1 MLSKETKKKIDDARD
16 ILVGQLP
23 LPSDQVELITI
34 ALIYKF
40 MDDQDEDQRQLG
52 FDEAFFSGDLKQY
65 SWQRLMS
72 NEIDA
77 DERVNVFTKG
87 IEEIQKAPHI
97 PLLFREIF
105 KNTFLK
111 FRDGRTLHL
120 FLGVINGFSYD
131 HSEELGNAFEYLLMS
146 MGAQGENGQF
156 RTPRNIIDFIV
167 EVVDPDKGDTILD
180 PACGTGGFLL
190 SAYKHILRKY
200 TTDREHYRITLNNEE
215 IEGIPV
221 NWGDKLTTQ
230 DLKQLGVSIEGYD
243 ITPQM
248 TRLAKVNLYLHQFK
262 SPRIHEYDTL
272 TSEGRWKDKYD
283 CILANPPFMTPKGG
297 VSTHS
302 KFRIRA
308 TKAEVLFS
316 DYILEHLTPDGM
328 AGFIVP
334 EGIIFQNSDD
344 YVELRKWLVNGA
356 GLWAVVSL
364 PAQIFQPYSGVKTS
378 ILFIDRKIARSR
390 DEIILVKVES
400 DGYTLNTNRAPT
412 ARNDLPEAL
421 NLLTIGKKSLDEL
434 RDYLEKNG
442 GKQDMPKAL
451 IKPRSEFARL
461 DAYKAQ
467 SAAFSLI
474 RKQHEKCLAAEDEIK
489 LLPPADQEGLSE
501 KEKKTRIRLQ
511 GNLNKLAAEFSKT
524 TGTAY
529 TKIPPPL
536 TGGGQGVGEGAS
548 GSTSANVTPSPTLP
562 RQGGGSESP
571 LQSYFDDNL
580 KEAVIAYGVD
590 GTKVG
595 GLTPHLR
602 DYLDG
607 QREYSLSF
615 EKYTDGSGLFLD
627 SKHEMVLLAD
637 ACERVTDV
645 IDPLSCTG
653 KISYIGLENIE
664 ANSGSLVG
672 EITSQFESIKS
683 LKAKFKENDILYGKL
698 RPNLNKVHLVNFP
711 GICSTDILVF
721 RAKTN
726 ANARYLSL
734 ILRSQQFNS
743 EVLKGLKGAQLPRVS
758 ANHLFNLEIPL
769 PSLEIQ
775 EQIVAEIETSQKIL
789 DGCNLII
796 ENYKPIF
803 EINAEWPVVK
813 LHSICETITDGD
825 HMPPP
830 KSEVGVPFVT
840 ITNIKIGYGIDFSNT
855 YFVPKDYYAAIKE
868 HRKPK
873 QGDILY
879 TVTGSFGIPVLIDFD
894 REFCFQRHIGLIKPA
909 SSVSNS
915 YLYFYLQTPDAF
927 DQACKAATG
936 VAQKTVSLSSLRNFS
951 VPLPPLETQQKI
963 VAELEQDMSVV
974 AGAKRL
980 KAKMEANIRAT
991 IGRVWGET

>member
-87 IEEIQKAPHI
+87 IEEIQKAAHI

-230 DLKQLGVSIEGYD
+230 DLKQLGTSIEGYD

-467 SAAFSLI
+467 SAAFNLI
-474 RKQHEKCLAAEDEIK
+474 RKQHEKCLAAEEEIK

-501 KEKKTRIRLQ
+501 KEKKIRVRLQ
-511 GNLNKLAAEFSKT
+511 GNLNKLANEFSKT

-529 TKIPPPL
+529 TKI
-536 TGGGQGVGEGAS
+536 VI
-548 GSTSANVTPSPTLP
+548 
-562 RQGGGSESP
+562 P

-580 KEAVIAYGVD
+580 KEAVIAYGAD
-590 GTKVG
+590 ATKVG

-607 QREYSLSF
+607 QREYSLSWDRYGVSKIIYF
-615 EKYTDGSGLFLD
+615 PKYP
-627 SKHEMVLLAD
+627 MV
-637 ACERVTDV
+637 
-645 IDPLSCTG
+645 
-653 KISYIGLENIE
+653 KISE
-664 ANSGSLVG
+664 VC
-672 EITSQFESIKS
+672 ES
-683 LKAKFKENDILYGKL
+683 
-698 RPNLNKVHLVNFP
+698 
-711 GICSTDILVF
+711 
-721 RAKTN
+721 
-726 ANARYLSL
+726 
-734 ILRSQQFNS
+734 
-743 EVLKGLKGAQLPRVS
+743 
-758 ANHLFNLEIPL
+758 
-769 PSLEIQ
+769 
-775 EQIVAEIETSQKIL
+775 
-789 DGCNLII
+789 
-796 ENYKPIF
+796 
-803 EINAEWPVVK
+803 
-813 LHSICETITDGD
+813 ITDGD
-825 HMPPP
+825 HQPPP
-830 KSEVGVPFVT
+830 KSAYGVPFIT
-840 ITNIKIGYGIDFSNT
+840 ISNIKDDSISFDKTFYVSDE
-855 YFVPKDYYAAIKE
+855 YFDNLKE
-868 HRKPK
+868 TKKPTK
-873 QGDILY
+873 NDILY
-879 TVTGSFGIPVLIDFD
+879 TVTGSYGIPVLLDSNQK
-894 REFCFQRHIGLIKPA
+894 FCFQRHIALIRP
-909 SSVSNS
+909 SSKVDPTF
-915 YLYFYLQTPDAF
+915 LYNQLKSTEIYQ
-927 DQACKAATG
+927 QATAAATG
-936 VAQKTVSLSSLRNFS
+936 VAQKTVSLSELRNFQI
-951 VPLPPLETQQKI
+951 PLPPLEIQKQI
-963 VAELEQDMSVV
+963 VAEIDTYQKDIDE
-974 AGAKRL
+974 AKQKIL
-980 KAKMEANIRAT
+980 DSEASIRAA
-991 IGRVWGET
+991 ISRVWGEKESVESSIV

>member
-1 MLSKETKKKIDDARD
+1 MLSKETKKKIDDARN

-87 IEEIQKAPHI
+87 IEEIQKAAHI

-230 DLKQLGVSIEGYD
+230 DLKQLGTSIEGYD

-364 PAQIFQPYSGVKTS
+364 PAQVFQPYSGVKTS

-400 DGYTLNTNRAPT
+400 DGYTLNTNRTPT

-442 GKQDMPKAL
+442 GKQDMPKTL

-467 SAAFSLI
+467 SVAFSLI
-474 RKQHEKCLAAEDEIK
+474 RKQHEKCLAAEEEIK
-489 LLPPADQEGLSE
+489 LLPPADQVGLSE
-501 KEKKTRIRLQ
+501 KEKKTRTRLQ

-524 TGTAY
+524 TETAY
-529 TKIPPPL
+529 TKIL
-536 TGGGQGVGEGAS
+536 I
-548 GSTSANVTPSPTLP
+548 
-562 RQGGGSESP
+562 P

-580 KEAVIAYGVD
+580 KDAVIAYGAD

-595 GLTPHLR
+595 GLSTHLR

-607 QREYSLSF
+607 QREYNLSF
-615 EKYTDGSGLFLD
+615 EKYAGENGPEVHAI
-627 SKHEMVLLAD
+627 HEMVLLG
-637 ACERVTDV
+637 DV
-645 IDPLSCTG
+645 CS
-653 KISYIGLENIE
+653 
-664 ANSGSLVG
+664 
-672 EITSQFESIKS
+672 FE
-683 LKAKFKENDILYGKL
+683 YGKPL
-698 RPNLNKVHLVNFP
+698 KEENRINGEFPVYGSNGIVGYHNEFLVEAPFLVVGRKGSAGAVHFSEKNGFPIDTTFFIKLAQEDKILLKYLYPLLQKLNLKDLNTQAGVP
-711 GICSTDILVF
+711 GLNRND
-721 RAKTN
+721 A
-726 ANARYLSL
+726 Y
-734 ILRSQQFNS
+734 
-743 EVLKGLKGAQLPRVS
+743 QLQ
-758 ANHLFNLEIPL
+758 IPL
-769 PSLEIQ
+769 PPLEIQ
-775 EQIVAEIETSQKIL
+775 EQIVAEIETYQKDIAEAKQKIL
-789 DGCNLII
+789 D
-796 ENYKPIF
+796 
-803 EINAEWPVVK
+803 
-813 LHSICETITDGD
+813 
-825 HMPPP
+825 
-830 KSEVGVPFVT
+830 SE
-840 ITNIKIGYGIDFSNT
+840 
-855 YFVPKDYYAAIKE
+855 
-868 HRKPK
+868 
-873 QGDILY
+873 
-879 TVTGSFGIPVLIDFD
+879 
-894 REFCFQRHIGLIKPA
+894 
-909 SSVSNS
+909 SS
-915 YLYFYLQTPDAF
+915 
-927 DQACKAATG
+927 
-936 VAQKTVSLSSLRNFS
+936 
-951 VPLPPLETQQKI
+951 
-963 VAELEQDMSVV
+963 
-974 AGAKRL
+974 
-980 KAKMEANIRAT
+980 IRAT
-991 IGRVWGET
+991 ISRVWGENV

>member
-40 MDDQDEDQRQLG
+40 MDDQDEDLRQLG
-52 FDEAFFSGDLKQY
+52 FDEVFFSGDLKQY

-77 DERVNVFTKG
+77 DERVSTFTKG
-87 IEEIQKAPHI
+87 IEEIQKAEHI
-97 PLLFREIF
+97 PQLFREIF

-120 FLGVINGFSYD
+120 FLKVINGFSYD

-167 EVVDPDKGDTILD
+167 EVVDPDKSDTILD

-190 SAYKHILRKY
+190 SAFKHILRKY
-200 TTDREHYRITLNNEE
+200 TTGMEHYRITLNNED

-221 NWGDKLTTQ
+221 NWGDKLTSQ
-230 DLKQLGVSIEGYD
+230 DLRQLGVSIEGYD

-308 TKAEVLFS
+308 SKAEVLFS

-334 EGIIFQNSDD
+334 EGIIFQNSGD

-378 ILFIDRKIARSR
+378 ILFIDRKVARSR
-390 DEIILVKVES
+390 DEIILVKVEN
-400 DGYTLNTNRAPT
+400 DGYSLNTNRAAT

-434 RDYLEKNG
+434 REYLDQNS
-442 GKQDMPKAL
+442 GKQDMPQAL

-467 SAAFSLI
+467 SSAFNLI
-474 RKQHEKCLAAEDEIK
+474 RKQYEKCLALEEEIK
-489 LLPPADQEGLSE
+489 SLPPADQEGLGE
-501 KEKKTRIRLQ
+501 KEKKTQARLQ
-511 GNLNKLAAEFSKT
+511 SNLNKLAAEFSKI

-529 TKIPPPL
+529 TKISL
-536 TGGGQGVGEGAS
+536 
-548 GSTSANVTPSPTLP
+548 
-562 RQGGGSESP
+562 P

-580 KEAVIAYGVD
+580 KEAVIAYGAD
-590 GTKVG
+590 STKVG
-595 GLTPHLR
+595 GLSTHLR

-607 QREYSLSF
+607 HREYSLSF
-615 EKYTDGSGLFLD
+615 DKYAGENGPAVSAE
-627 SKHEMVLLAD
+627 HEMVLLG
-637 ACERVTDV
+637 DV
-645 IDPLSCTG
+645 CS
-653 KISYIGLENIE
+653 
-664 ANSGSLVG
+664 
-672 EITSQFESIKS
+672 FE
-683 LKAKFKENDILYGKL
+683 YGK
-698 RPNLNKVHLVNFP
+698 P
-711 GICSTDILVF
+711 
-721 RAKTN
+721 
-726 ANARYLSL
+726 
-734 ILRSQQFNS
+734 
-743 EVLKGLKGAQLPRVS
+743 LKEENRVS
-758 ANHLFNLEIPL
+758 GDCPVYGSNGIVGYHNDFLVEAPFIVVGRKGSAGSVHFSEKNGYPIDTTFFVKLANENSILLKYLYQVLQKLNLKDLNTQAGVPGLNRNDAYQLQIPL
-769 PSLEIQ
+769 PPIEIQ
-775 EQIVAEIETSQKIL
+775 KQIVAEIEAYQKVV
-789 DGCNLII
+789 DGCNLIV
-796 ENYKPIF
+796 ENFKSTFVEDESWERVSLSEACSVITDGTHYKPEYTSEGYKFLSAKNVVHRVIDWDNIKYID
-803 EINAEWPVVK
+803 EKQHKELQRRVSPRKYDILLAKNGTTGVAAINETDEEFDLYVSLALLRPK
-813 LHSICETITDGD
+813 STLDPYFLLHSIN
-825 HMPPP
+825 
-830 KSEVGVPFVT
+830 SELVKTQFNSRLKGVGVP
-840 ITNIKIGYGIDFSNT
+840 NLHLKE
-855 YFVPKDYYAAIKE
+855 IKE
-868 HRKPK
+868 V
-873 QGDILY
+873 I
-879 TVTGSFGIPVLIDFD
+879 I
-894 REFCFQRHIGLIKPA
+894 
-909 SSVSNS
+909 
-915 YLYFYLQTPDAF
+915 
-927 DQACKAATG
+927 
-936 VAQKTVSLSSLRNFS
+936 
-951 VPLPPLETQQKI
+951 PLPPLETQQKI
-963 VAELEQDMSVV
+963 VAELEEDLAAV

-991 IGRVWGET
+991 ICRVWGEKK

>member
-40 MDDQDEDQRQLG
+40 MDDQDEDLRQLD
-52 FDEAFFSGDLKQY
+52 FAEAFFSGDLKQY

-87 IEEIQKAPHI
+87 IEEIQKAAHI

-400 DGYTLNTNRAPT
+400 DGYTLNTNRVPT

-474 RKQHEKCLAAEDEIK
+474 RKQHEKCLAVEEEIQLLPHPLPNPPLEGEGTK
-489 LLPPADQEGLSE
+489 NLPPA
-501 KEKKTRIRLQ
+501 EKKKADEVEKKRVRLKAALTKQ
-511 GNLNKLAAEFSKT
+511 IAEFFKIA
-524 TGTAY
+524 GTAY
-529 TKIPPPL
+529 NKILPPL
-536 TGGGQGVGEGAS
+536 QGEG
-548 GSTSANVTPSPTLP
+548 
-562 RQGGGSESP
+562 RGGDGVIA
-571 LQSYFDDNL
+571 LQSYFDNNL
-580 KEAVIAYGVD
+580 KEAVIAYGAD

-595 GLTPHLR
+595 DLTPHLR

-607 QREYSLSF
+607 LREYSLSF
-615 EKYTDGSGLFLD
+615 DKYAGGNGPTVHAI
-627 SKHEMVLLAD
+627 HEMVLLG
-637 ACERVTDV
+637 DV
-645 IDPLSCTG
+645 CSFEYGKPLKEENRINGEFPVYGSNGIVGYHNEFLVEAPFLVVGRKGSAGSVHYSEKSGFPIDTTFFVKLAQEDKILLKYLYPLLQ
-653 KISYIGLENIE
+653 KL
-664 ANSGSLVG
+664 
-672 EITSQFESIKS
+672 S
-683 LKAKFKENDILYGKL
+683 LKDLNTQAGVPGLNRNDAY
-698 RPNLNKVHLVNFP
+698 
-711 GICSTDILVF
+711 
-721 RAKTN
+721 
-726 ANARYLSL
+726 
-734 ILRSQQFNS
+734 
-743 EVLKGLKGAQLPRVS
+743 QLQ
-758 ANHLFNLEIPL
+758 IPL

-775 EQIVAEIETSQKIL
+775 KQIVAEIETYQKVV

-796 ENYKPIF
+796 ENYKP
-803 EINAEWPVVK
+803 EIQINSEWPMDELDSLCDIVRGSSPRPQGDPKLFGGPVPRLMIADITRDGMRVTPKIDSLTDLGATKSRPMDSGSVVMAVSGNPGLPAILK
-813 LHSICETITDGD
+813 VNACIHDGFVGFRQLDTSQIIHEFLYYVLLDKKDEHGSQSVGSVFKNLTTDQ
-825 HMPPP
+825 
-830 KSEVGVPFVT
+830 
-840 ITNIKIGYGIDFSNT
+840 IRAIKI
-855 YFVPKDYYAAIKE
+855 
-868 HRKPK
+868 
-873 QGDILY
+873 
-879 TVTGSFGIPVLIDFD
+879 
-894 REFCFQRHIGLIKPA
+894 
-909 SSVSNS
+909 
-915 YLYFYLQTPDAF
+915 
-927 DQACKAATG
+927 
-936 VAQKTVSLSSLRNFS
+936 
-951 VPLPPLETQQKI
+951 PLPPLETQQKI
-963 VAELEQDMSVV
+963 VAELEQEMSAV

-980 KAKMEANIRAT
+980 KAKMEARIRTT
-991 IGRVWGET
+991 ISRVWGEKA

>member
-52 FDEAFFSGDLKQY
+52 YDEAFFSGELKQY
-65 SWQRLMS
+65 SWQKLMS

-77 DERVNVFTKG
+77 DKRVSIFISG
-87 IEEIQKAPHI
+87 IEEIQKAAHI
-97 PLLFREIF
+97 PPLFREIF

-167 EVVDPDKGDTILD
+167 EVVDPDKGDTTLD

-200 TTDREHYRITLNNEE
+200 TTGMEHYRVTLNNED

-221 NWGDKLTTQ
+221 NWGDKLTSQ
-230 DLKQLGVSIEGYD
+230 DLKQLGSSIEGYD

-248 TRLAKVNLYLHQFK
+248 TRLARVNLYLHQFK

-272 TSEGRWKDKYD
+272 TSDGRWKDKYD

-308 TKAEVLFS
+308 SKAEVLFS
-316 DYILEHLTPDGM
+316 DYIIEHLTPDGM

-378 ILFIDRKIARSR
+378 ILFIDRKVARGR
-390 DEIILVKVES
+390 DEIVLVKVES
-400 DGYTLNTNRAPT
+400 DGYSLNTNRAPT

-421 NLLTIGKKSLDEL
+421 KLLTIGKKSLDEL
-434 RDYLEKNG
+434 RGYLEKNG
-442 GKQDMPKAL
+442 GKQDVPKAL
-451 IKPRSEFARL
+451 IKPRKEFARL

-467 SAAFSLI
+467 SSAFNLI
-474 RKQHEKCLAAEDEIK
+474 RKQYEKCRALEEEIK
-489 LLPPADQEGLSE
+489 LLPPVDQVGLSE
-501 KEKKTRIRLQ
+501 KEKKMRTRLQ

-529 TKIPPPL
+529 TKIL
-536 TGGGQGVGEGAS
+536 
-548 GSTSANVTPSPTLP
+548 L
-562 RQGGGSESP
+562 P

-580 KEAVIAYGVD
+580 KEAVIAYGAD
-590 GTKVG
+590 SAKIGC
-595 GLTPHLR
+595 LSPYLR

-615 EKYTDGSGLFLD
+615 DKYAGDNGPALD
-627 SKHEMVLLAD
+627 AVHKMVLLG
-637 ACERVTDV
+637 DV
-645 IDPLSCTG
+645 CP
-653 KISYIGLENIE
+653 
-664 ANSGSLVG
+664 
-672 EITSQFESIKS
+672 FE
-683 LKAKFKENDILYGKL
+683 YGK
-698 RPNLNKVHLVNFP
+698 P
-711 GICSTDILVF
+711 
-721 RAKTN
+721 
-726 ANARYLSL
+726 
-734 ILRSQQFNS
+734 
-743 EVLKGLKGAQLPRVS
+743 LKEENRVS
-758 ANHLFNLEIPL
+758 GVYPVYGSNGVVGYHNDFLVEAPFIVVGRKGSAGSVHFSERNGFPIDTTFFIKLANEDNILLKYLYYVLQQLNLKDLSTQAGVPGLNRNDAYQLQIPL
-769 PSLEIQ
+769 PPLETQ
-775 EQIVAEIETSQKIL
+775 KQIVAKIETYQKVV

-796 ENYKPIF
+796 ENYQSDIKFSP
-803 EINAEWPVVK
+803 EWPFIE
-813 LHSICETITDGD
+813 LGTIATMSSGGTPSKTEAKFWKGD
-825 HMPPP
+825 IPWV
-830 KSEVGVPFVT
+830 S
-840 ITNIKIGYGIDFSNT
+840 
-855 YFVPKDYYAAIKE
+855 PKDMKVDFIEDTEDHISLEAVNSSATRLVEANTLLCVVRSGILQHTFPVAITM
-868 HRKPK
+868 RKMCFN
-873 QGDILY
+873 QDITAISARDSRLDIRFLFNIFKARNQEILKS
-879 TVTGSFGIPVLIDFD
+879 G
-894 REFCFQRHIGLIKPA
+894 IKP
-909 SSVSNS
+909 
-915 YLYFYLQTPDAF
+915 
-927 DQACKAATG
+927 G
-936 VAQKTVSLSSLRNFS
+936 VTVQSFHSGFFKTYQI
-951 VPLPPLETQQKI
+951 PLPPLETQQKI
-963 VAELEQDMSVV
+963 VAELEEDLAAV

-991 IGRVWGET
+991 IGRVWGEKP

>member
-378 ILFIDRKIARSR
+378 ILFIDRKIARSW

-474 RKQHEKCLAAEDEIK
+474 RKQHEKCLAAEEDIK

-501 KEKKTRIRLQ
+501 KEKKTRTRLQ

-562 RQGGGSESP
+562 HQGGGSESP

-580 KEAVIAYGVD
+580 KEAVIAYGAD

-615 EKYTDGSGLFLD
+615 EKYAGNNDVSAPNPYT
-627 SKHEMVLLAD
+627 LLKLPD
-637 ACERVTDV
+637 CIEKFVYPD
-645 IDPLSCTG
+645 
-653 KISYIGLENIE
+653 KIK
-664 ANSGSLVG
+664 
-672 EITSQFESIKS
+672 TKDF
-683 LKAKFKENDILYGKL
+683 
-698 RPNLNKVHLVNFP
+698 LNKGNFP
-711 GICSTDILVF
+711 IIDQSEKFISGYTNEIQYLIKTDKPVVIFGDHTRVIKFIDFDFCLGADGVKVLVPNDKF
-721 RAKTN
+721 DPCFF
-726 ANARYLSL
+726 YY
-734 ILRSQQFNS
+734 
-743 EVLKGLKGAQLPRVS
+743 VLKHVEIKNIGYSRHYKILKD
-758 ANHLFNLEIPL
+758 LEVPL
-769 PSLEIQ
+769 PPLEIQ
-775 EQIVAEIETSQKIL
+775 KQIVAEIETYQNVL

-796 ENYKPIF
+796 ENYKPAF
-803 EINAEWPVVK
+803 EVNTEWPVVK